1 MILPTQSQHSSQR
14 VPRHIIH
21 SLQHEQFPSDGRHWH
36 NSCSTT
42 TTTQE
47 QPWSS
52 MKSDSEPVDA
62 HENYEAE
69 NAQVFVCD
77 PSKTNIIHK
86 YETLTWMRHLLT
98 SLAHRALLQAKARE
112 KLDRRRRN
120 TDEDCITTR
129 TEPTGPNWAQEWET
143 ETDAINKQLKHQRQ
157 KRLPTDNERRH
168 ERLVWK

>member
-42 TTTQE
+42 TTQLNTDNNTRTAMKHE
-47 QPWSS
+47 KWFRTSRCTWELWSAS
-52 MKSDSEPVDA
+52 ENLIISASLQLPASEP
-62 HENYEAE
+62 
-69 NAQVFVCD
+69 
-77 PSKTNIIHK
+77 SKPNIIHHK
-86 YETLTWMRHLLT
+86 CETLTWMRHLLT

-120 TDEDCITTR
+120 TDEDDEDEGCITTR
-129 TEPTGPNWAQEWET
+129 TEPNPPDLNE
-143 ETDAINKQLKHQRQ
+143 HR
-157 KRLPTDNERRH
+157 NERLRQTQ
-168 ERLVWK
+168 